1 MDKSLVQ
8 AAVGLAVDM
17 EQVGSARQLAGCRRA
32 GSACRHNLAEASGLV
47 HAVVPGLR
55 TLAACGQDADLLSMT
70 AATYRVGQA
79 KVPVEIAA

>member
-32 GSACRHNLAEASGLV
+32 GSACRHNLAEASG
-47 HAVVPGLR
+47 PC
-55 TLAACGQDADLLSMT
+55 TCCGARFEDARRIVARMLICS
-70 AATYRVGQA
+70 R
-79 KVPVEIAA
+79 